1 LRWTGFE
8 PRSQGIRAMLP
19 HVDDFRPVHNLA
31 SLRALVDLLSGP
43 VPLRT
48 HLATGTQ
55 PERMAS

>member
-1 LRWTGFE
+1 
-8 PRSQGIRAMLP
+8 MLP

-43 VPLRT
+43 MPTRT
-48 HLATGTQ
+48 HLATGAE